1 MNKYYV
7 PEIFLRDI
15 RNKPDL
21 FKKLDN
27 KFNKNSYINNLL
39 ISTNGFYK
47 YDKNKLFKYKI
58 IEKDTHIRSKFLNKF
73 TLIGI
78 NTYNKKVDEVY
89 STPFET
95 EYISTSIIKYNIGQS
110 KHFLVFEIH
119 KNRIIDFY
127 FLSNKPLQ
135 EKNLFFDNDVS
146 SFIEMLMS

>member
-1 MNKYYV
+1 MNKYYI
-7 PEIFLRDI
+7 PEISLRDI
-15 RNKPDL
+15 RNKNNIFD
-21 FKKLDN
+21 KLD
-27 KFNKNSYINNLL
+27 KLYNKNTYTNNMLL
-39 ISTNGFYK
+39 SVNGLYK

-58 IEKDTHIRSKFLNKF
+58 IEKDTYIRSNFLNKY
-73 TLIGI
+73 TLLGI
-78 NTYNKKVDEVY
+78 NTYHKKFDEVF

-95 EYISTSIIKYNIGQS
+95 EYISTTIIKYNIGQS

-119 KNRIIDFY
+119 KNRIVDFY

>member
-1 MNKYYV
+1 MNKYYI
-7 PEIFLRDI
+7 PEISLRDI
-15 RNKPDL
+15 RNKNNIFD
-21 FKKLDN
+21 KLD
-27 KFNKNSYINNLL
+27 KLYNKNTYTNNMLL
-39 ISTNGFYK
+39 SVNGLYK

-58 IEKDTHIRSKFLNKF
+58 IEKDTYIRSNFLNKY
-73 TLIGI
+73 TLLGI
-78 NTYNKKVDEVY
+78 NTYHKKFDEVF

-95 EYISTSIIKYNIGQS
+95 EYISTTIIKYNIGQS